1 MNMKRWIKTFVIIA
15 LAICCGN
22 SMMAQV
28 ISFSMEEEKS
38 VKNTP
43 DGWAEVN
50 LPKDLPTFTE
60 ANTFYI
66 TDFGASPTAADN
78 TEAIQKALD
87 AANSAGGGMVVV
99 PAGTWMFGR
108 ITVGSKT
115 VLHLCAEA
123 TLKLLAY
130 LISLIIQQRHPISQ
144 EKAEPLIL

>member
-87 AANSAGGGMVVV
+87 AANSAHMDVRTYHRWFKNGIA
-99 PAGTWMFGR
+99 P
-108 ITVGSKT
+108 
-115 VLHLCAEA
+115 LCRGYIE
-123 TLKLLAY
+123 TTCL
-130 LISLIIQQRHPISQ
+130 
-144 EKAEPLIL
+144 